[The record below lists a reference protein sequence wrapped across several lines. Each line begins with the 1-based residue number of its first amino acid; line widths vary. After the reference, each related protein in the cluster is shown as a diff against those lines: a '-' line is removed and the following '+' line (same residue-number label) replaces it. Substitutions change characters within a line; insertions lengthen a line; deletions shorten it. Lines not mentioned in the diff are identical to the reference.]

1 MILQAL
7 NTGSAHALKVNGR
20 EIQSGI
26 FKESV
31 IGSLELGLLGL
42 TNDVQV
48 NRKHHGGPDK
58 AVCAYAS
65 EHYGFW
71 TTVLGQEL
79 LGQELLGQ
87 ELPQGSFGENF
98 TLSGLL
104 ENAVHIGDVFGVG
117 TARLQISQPRQPCGT
132 LAARF
137 GIKDFVK
144 RVVDSGMT
152 GWYFRVLEPGTV
164 RAGDRLELLEPGQ
177 ISVRAANLVMHHKNT
192 PREEIKNLLA
202 QPALSQAWRDQLENR
217 LNVPSNQNK
226 ESV

>member
-7 NTGSAHALKVNGR
+7 NTGSAHALNVNGR
-20 EIQSGI
+20 EIQTGI

-31 IGSLELGLLGL
+31 IASLELGLLGL
-42 TNDVQV
+42 MNDVQV
-48 NRKHHGGPDK
+48 NRKYHGGPDK
-58 AVCAYAS
+58 AVCAYAC

-71 TTVLGQEL
+71 TTVLER
-79 LGQELLGQ
+79 ELLGQ
-87 ELPQGSFGENF
+87 ELPAGSFGENF

-104 ENAVHIGDVFGVG
+104 EDEVHIGDVFKVG

-137 GIKDFVK
+137 GLPNFVK
-144 RVVDSGMT
+144 QVVDSGMT
-152 GWYFRVLEPGTV
+152 GWYFRVLEPGSV
-164 RAGDRLELLEPGQ
+164 RAGDRLELLSRGEV
-177 ISVRAANLVMHHKNT
+177 SVRTANQVMHHKNT

-217 LNVPSNQNK
+217 LNVSANQNK

>member
-1 MILQAL
+1 VILKAL
-7 NTGSAHALKVNGR
+7 NTGSARALEVSGR
-20 EIQSGI
+20 EIQTGI

-31 IGSLELGLLGL
+31 TDALELGVLGF

-48 NRKHHGGPDK
+48 NRKYHGGPDK
-58 AVCAYAS
+58 AVCAYAF

-71 TTVLGQEL
+71 SEL
-79 LGQELLGQ
+79 LER
-87 ELPQGSFGENF
+87 ELPAGSFGENF

-104 ENAVHIGDVFGVG
+104 EDEVHIGDVFQVG
-117 TARLQISQPRQPCGT
+117 SARVQISQPRQPCGT

-144 RVVDSGMT
+144 QVVDSGMT

-164 RAGDRLELLEPGQ
+164 RAGDHLELQMRGEV
-177 ISVRAANLVMHHKNT
+177 SVQAANLVMHHKNV
-192 PREEIKNLLA
+192 PREKMETLLA

-217 LNVPSNQNK
+217 LQTK
-226 ESV
+226 EPV

>member
-7 NTGSAHALKVNGR
+7 NTGSAHALNVNGR

-31 IGSLELGLLGL
+31 IASLELGLLGL

-48 NRKHHGGPDK
+48 NRKYHGGPDK

-71 TTVLGQEL
+71 TTVLENEL
-79 LGQELLGQ
+79 LGRELLGQ
-87 ELPQGSFGENF
+87 ELPAGSFGENF

-104 ENAVHIGDVFGVG
+104 EDEVHIGDVFKVG
-117 TARLQISQPRQPCGT
+117 TARVQISQPRQPCGT

-137 GIKDFVK
+137 GVPNFVK
-144 RVVDSGMT
+144 QVVDSGMT
-152 GWYFRVLEPGTV
+152 GWYFRVLEPGGV
-164 RAGDRLELLEPGQ
+164 RAGDRLELLSRGE
-177 ISVRAANLVMHHKNT
+177 ISVQTANQVMHRKNT
-192 PREEIKNLLA
+192 PREEIENLLA

-217 LNVPSNQNK
+217 LNVSSNQNK
-226 ESV
+226 ESA